1 MLHANARSRTFPPAA
16 ASGTLA
22 GEFMSFPIHPAEPT
36 PPAGPAIVADRLY
49 TPDEA
54 ALLLGITS
62 ARRTKT
68 LGTISR
74 PELPVVW
81 VGPNRGVRRYLGRDL
96 LAYIHRRR
104 ECA

>member
-1 MLHANARSRTFPPAA
+1 
-16 ASGTLA
+16 
-22 GEFMSFPIHPAEPT
+22 MSHPINPAEPT
-36 PPAGPAIVADRLY
+36 PPDNPGIVADRLY

-54 ALLLGITS
+54 ALHLGITS

-68 LGTISR
+68 IGNISR

-81 VGPNRGVRRYLGRDL
+81 VGPNGGVRRYLGRDL